1 MIKNETKSTKCR
13 QCRCA
18 IFPAGPQRVHVRR
31 GIAEQLKDMGFCS
44 WMCVQ
49 DYEVGAN
56 YMEYR
61 GIHR

>member
-13 QCRCA
+13 ECRST
-18 IFPAGPQRVHVRR
+18 IFTADG
-31 GIAEQLKDMGFCS
+31 GQLKDMGFCS
-44 WMCVQ
+44 WSCVQ
-49 DYEVGAN
+49 EYEIGVN